1 VPHPSPSSGSR
12 LRTAISAALA
22 VLWSSALLGVS
33 LWIALPAAGQVM
45 PGQLNTELYGR
56 GLGSV
61 RQSGLAAL
69 GNKPWNM
76 GALPSEYRHD
86 VVLSGRLRS
95 EIRGEYLARGPL
107 APGGIQSYIPVTPL
121 PYGPYGS
128 VRPYSTNPR
137 PVAALPSG
145 LASGT
150 WTGSAVASLPT
161 PYTGVLRG
169 ASTPSGGTLR
179 PPTLDVRWPS
189 EPMPTGV
196 KPPLIGL
203 NYGVLRGARP
213 TPVRLQPGLVIP
225 PPVPASDPSPSPEP
239 SP

>member
-1 VPHPSPSSGSR
+1 VRPPALSSGVR
-12 LRTAISAALA
+12 
-22 VLWSSALLGVS
+22 LWSSTPVATVALFTAFL
-33 LWIALPAAGQVM
+33 LMAPPAPGQAV

-56 GLGSV
+56 GVGAV

-76 GALPSEYRHD
+76 GVLPSEYQHD

-107 APGGIQSYIPVTPL
+107 APGGIESYIPVSPL

-137 PVAALPSG
+137 PVAAAPSPPDRRPS
-145 LASGT
+145 SG
-150 WTGSAVASLPT
+150 GRVASLPT

-169 ASTPSGGTLR
+169 TSATSGGSLR
-179 PPTLDVRWPS
+179 MPGSGVPLQA
-189 EPMPTGV
+189 EPLPATPGV
-196 KPPLIGL
+196 KPPLITPS
-203 NYGVLRGARP
+203 YGSLRASSP
-213 TPVRLQPGLVIP
+213 TPVPLQPGLTLP
-225 PPVPASDPSPSPEP
+225 PPVPTSGKASETDLSP
-239 SP
+239 